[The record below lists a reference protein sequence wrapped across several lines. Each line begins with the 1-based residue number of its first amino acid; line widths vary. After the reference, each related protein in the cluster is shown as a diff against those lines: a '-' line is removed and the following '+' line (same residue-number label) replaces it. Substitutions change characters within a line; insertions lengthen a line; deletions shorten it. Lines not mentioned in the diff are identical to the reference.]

1 MLAALIVTAALA
13 AHANED
19 QFGRFP
25 FVNDEGVV
33 VGGATS
39 WGIVFADD
47 VYGGYG
53 RVCEEALGPV
63 VFFVLQ
69 QPARDNRLVVAGLH
83 GLATSSDGGCS
94 LLPIENDLKDA
105 AVSAVYVD
113 PADPLHLLLGT
124 STRDQDN
131 GLWESFDGGD
141 SVVPLRAPAA
151 GVAFFALTA
160 ASDGRI
166 AASGTDETGGNL
178 VLWSVD
184 GGASFVDVSPLW
196 STEPIAR
203 VLAFDDDID
212 DIDGLLVGGLQQDLR
227 GFVDRAAR
235 AAPPQTTPTTVRLG
249 TTPREVTRA
258 LRFRGDLYVLARNG
272 VAGELLRA
280 DAAEESGFATIA
292 GGPGECAFVVGDELY
307 GCGKETAP
315 GDPALFLHSPDGQTW
330 TSAIAFED
338 VRYRTCPAGTLGQL
352 NCDGFVAA
360 FCRNL
365 VADADGDP
373 DCSSDECRFRDLCA
387 TFPDDLPVDDDNG
400 DGNARPGAEQPA
412 CGASG
417 RSSVASTSTLLLLL
431 GLSLSHANGADFSL
445 LARKN
450 FCNLVDCWTSQVNAA
465 GEPIASAFTATPV
478 SAVSSERAAIGPE
491 SRAALDTA
499 QVHALQSLAP
509 ASSAVTAAA
518 STLQSMLDPRTTSI
532 ILKVLCLSSPP
543 LTTQRGS

>member
-1 MLAALIVTAALA
+1 MLPVLIVTAALA

-39 WGIVFADD
+39 WGVVFADD

-69 QPARDNRLVVAGLH
+69 QPSRDNRLVVAGLH
-83 GLATSSDGGCS
+83 GLATSTDGGCS
-94 LLPIENDLKDA
+94 LIPIDNDLKDD
-105 AVSAVYVD
+105 AVSAVHVD
-113 PADPLHLLLGT
+113 PANPLHLLLGT
-124 STRDQDN
+124 STRDAAN

-160 ASDGRI
+160 AGDGRI

-212 DIDGLLVGGLQQDLR
+212 GGGDLLVGGLQQDLR
-227 GFVDRAAR
+227 GFVDRAAGG
-235 AAPPQTTPTTVRLG
+235 PPQTTPTSLRLG

-258 LRFRGDLYVLARNG
+258 LRFRGDLYVLSRNG
-272 VAGELLRA
+272 VAGELLRE
-280 DAAEESGFATIA
+280 DAAEASGFATIP

-330 TSAIAFED
+330 SSAIAFDD

-373 DCSSDECRFRDLCA
+373 DCSSDECRFRELCA
-387 TFPDDLPVDDDNG
+387 TFPDLPVDDDND
-400 DGNARPGAEQPA
+400 DGNARPGAGQPT

-417 RSSVASTSTLLLLL
+417 AASTWLLL
-431 GLSLSHANGADFSL
+431 GL
-445 LARKN
+445 
-450 FCNLVDCWTSQVNAA
+450 
-465 GEPIASAFTATPV
+465 
-478 SAVSSERAAIGPE
+478 
-491 SRAALDTA
+491 AAL
-499 QVHALQSLAP
+499 L
-509 ASSAVTAAA
+509 
-518 STLQSMLDPRTTSI
+518 RR
-532 ILKVLCLSSPP
+532 SPH
-543 LTTQRGS
+543 QRGR